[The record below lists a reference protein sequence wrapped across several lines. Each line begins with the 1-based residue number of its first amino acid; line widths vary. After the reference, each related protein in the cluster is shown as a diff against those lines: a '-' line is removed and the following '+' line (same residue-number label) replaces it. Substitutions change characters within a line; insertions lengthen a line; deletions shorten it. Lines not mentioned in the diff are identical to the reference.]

1 MRTGNVM
8 KRIALCAALV
18 LTCIASPALAS
29 PVPLES
35 GTVSFSGPPALD
47 GSGHH
52 LDGTVS
58 FWVYSPNTF
67 PYPNSDG
74 YTPTPNEY
82 VYVYQIHENSAPT
95 TNLYYDQNGIA
106 HIYNFTGVSP
116 VSALGV
122 NLSTP
127 AADTLGQF
135 TDPAIGGPGL
145 SPADLSQSLL
155 DNTSSAYWFFTN
167 LIQSGDTSY
176 GLAFSSPYSPILGS
190 FGLNDDGTSAGTN
203 AAPINLPL
211 VPVPGNVNTPEPTT
225 IVMLLLGAL
234 CVMPASIRR
243 WRSR

>member
-8 KRIALCAALV
+8 KPIAVCAALIP
-18 LTCIASPALAS
+18 LCIASAALAL
-29 PVPLES
+29 PVPLQS

-58 FWVYSPNTF
+58 YWVYSPNTF
-67 PYPNSDG
+67 PYPPSDG

-82 VYVYQIHENSAPT
+82 VYVYQVHENAAPT
-95 TNLYYDQNGIA
+95 TNLYYDQFGVA

-127 AADTLGQF
+127 QADNLGQF
-135 TDPAIGGPGL
+135 TDTAIGAPGL
-145 SPADLSQSLL
+145 IASDLSQSLL
-155 DNTSSAYWFFTN
+155 DNTSVANWYFSTVMTAG
-167 LIQSGDTSY
+167 QTSY

-203 AAPINLPL
+203 AVINIPL

-234 CVMPASIRR
+234 CVMPATIRR